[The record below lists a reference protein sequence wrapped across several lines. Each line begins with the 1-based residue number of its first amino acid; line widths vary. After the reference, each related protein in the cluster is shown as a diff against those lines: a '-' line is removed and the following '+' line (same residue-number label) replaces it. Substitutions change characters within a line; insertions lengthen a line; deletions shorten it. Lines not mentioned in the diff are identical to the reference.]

1 MKQDTSYERTKQK
14 YFRAVCYL
22 LGAMILYAVGS
33 ETYYHYR
40 RKALQREMEIRKVYK
55 PIGLPNKSSVE
66 KSDRVGDSDTSGIR
80 AAAKTSPPLFDAET
94 DRTHAETSTGGSG
107 DDSEKSVPVSEGSVD
122 SAGVETETQSPGSVS
137 LKERLAETDA
147 LLEEANALLEESR
160 ASTIEFAPLLVDRL
174 NSLSREE
181 QVAVLE
187 QTRSAFFK
195 EKPSD
200 ADPAG
205 IDAGWQ
211 LFLEVL
217 TEHGYQPK

>member
-1 MKQDTSYERTKQK
+1 MKDETGYERTKQK
-14 YFRAVCYL
+14 YFRVVCYL
-22 LGAMILYAVGS
+22 LGALILYSVGS

-55 PIGLPNKSSVE
+55 TIGVPNKSSVE
-66 KSDRVGDSDTSGIR
+66 KPGRVGDTDTSGIR

-107 DDSEKSVPVSEGSVD
+107 EDSEKSVPVSEGSVD
-122 SAGVETETQSPGSVS
+122 TAGVETENQSPGSVS

-147 LLEEANALLEESR
+147 LLEEANAVVKEGW
-160 ASTIEFAPLLVDRL
+160 ASMDAAAPLLVDRL

-181 QVAVLE
+181 QVTFLE
-187 QTRSAFFK
+187 QTRRALGTSV
-195 EKPSD
+195 PSD
-200 ADPAG
+200 ADPAD
-205 IDAGWQ
+205 IEAGWQ
-211 LFLEVL
+211 LFLDLL